1 MNGSSDSQGGRT
13 AQMIDGAERVR
24 EPEFR
29 TMQQVGFGYR
39 KTSVLDNLQPSGNG
53 MSGLDKQRQMFGIRS
68 LGQGEETA
76 DKSMWLKNPS
86 NPSLY
91 NTNLSFG

>member
-1 MNGSSDSQGGRT
+1 MNGEAGRT
-13 AQMIDGAERVR
+13 SEMIGGAESVR

-29 TMQQVGFGYR
+29 TMQKVGMGYR

-53 MSGLDKQRQMFGIRS
+53 MSGLDKQRQMFGIKS
-68 LGQGEETA
+68 LGQDEETA

>member
-1 MNGSSDSQGGRT
+1 MNGEGGRT
-13 AQMIDGAERVR
+13 AQMVDGAESVR

-29 TMQQVGFGYR
+29 TMQQVGLGYR

-53 MSGLDKQRQMFGIRS
+53 MSGLDRQRQMFGIKS
-68 LGQGEETA
+68 LGQDENTA
-76 DKSMWLKNPS
+76 DRGMWLRNPS

-91 NTNLSFG
+91 NTNLNFG